1 MNLVSRESHPENTI
15 IKINGKEIVGGKK
28 LMMIAGP
35 CSVES
40 EEQILTIARALK
52 ESGVEFLRGGAFK
65 PRTSPYDFQGLKE
78 EGLKLLKKARDETG
92 MKIVSEITS
101 TDDIELFDKY
111 IDIIQIGSRNMQ
123 NFDLLRKVGKLNKP
137 ILLKRGLSATI
148 EEWLMAAEY
157 IMSEGNQNVIL
168 CERGI
173 RTYETATRNTLDLS
187 SIPVIK
193 KLSHLPIIVDPSH
206 AGGQKYLIEPLSKA
220 AIAIDCDGLII
231 EVHNHPEKALSDG
244 EQSITPTMYN
254 ELCQNIRPLVE
265 ILNKKL

>member
-1 MNLVSRESHPENTI
+1 MI
-15 IKINGKEIVGGKK
+15 I
-28 LMMIAGP
+28 L
-35 CSVES
+35 
-40 EEQILTIARALK
+40 
-52 ESGVEFLRGGAFK
+52 
-65 PRTSPYDFQGLKE
+65 
-78 EGLKLLKKARDETG
+78 
-92 MKIVSEITS
+92 
-101 TDDIELFDKY
+101 
-111 IDIIQIGSRNMQ
+111 
-123 NFDLLRKVGKLNKP
+123 
-137 ILLKRGLSATI
+137 
-148 EEWLMAAEY
+148 
-157 IMSEGNQNVIL
+157 
-168 CERGI
+168 
-173 RTYETATRNTLDLS
+173 LS